1 MATFGERFKKLR
13 KEKNYT
19 QEELANKFHTTKSSI
34 SKYENNRSIPEVP
47 TLEKYANFF
56 NVSVDYLLGRTDQR
70 QSSNDNDEKI
80 ARIRRAIEDKPKL
93 LQFFEQLARRHELV
107 LLFDQAKDLPDEAIK
122 DVISI
127 IRRIEKEEG
136 DHWLN

>member
-136 DHWLN
+136 DH